1 MKKTEFKILQQ
12 IYNKSF
18 NDSFLLVIETTKDSN
33 FKFIDHYVRE
43 NENIYK
49 VVNEYI
55 INDTIHI
62 LICSLSFTLNVSN
75 IYNLFKNDFGTI
87 DEFFKKEII

>member
-18 NDSFLLVIETTKDSN
+18 NNSFLLIIETTKN
-33 FKFIDHYVRE
+33 NHFKFIDHYIRE

-49 VVNEYI
+49 VVNDVF
-55 INDTIHI
+55 INGNTHI
-62 LICSLSFTLNVSN
+62 LICELSFTLNVSN
-75 IYNLFKNDFGTI
+75 MYNLFKNDFGTI
-87 DEFFKKEII
+87 DNYFKKEIL